1 MRGRTALVA
10 LLIFIL
16 AGSLS
21 WAGAQAKT
29 TITLWYPAGD
39 VAAGPVTPLHDAT
52 LFQPYENANN
62 VKVELVGLDYDTME
76 QKIFAAAAARNVAD
90 IIFIDTSWVSG
101 FLKEG
106 LLEPVDAAQARKWLA
121 GVSPEVA
128 TFSDYGK
135 GAMWG
140 YPQMGFDVYGLT
152 WNKAQFKE
160 AGLDPNRGPQTWAEL
175 REYCKKLAR
184 RDSSGNLTR
193 VGFAIRHV
201 GNPHGIVDKWSWAL
215 WGAGADLVDN
225 PDTLRGGKVMFN
237 NQAGRTAL
245 NLMMNMLNVDKC
257 TSLNFPDPRAAFLKG
272 IASMQISETVS
283 IRARQPKEA
292 PDMPWGTGWGMEPP
306 PAATTGGKP
315 VTLLAG
321 WLFSVPKS
329 AKNGPAAWKAI
340 EWLNSE
346 TNDYAMAVKYGM
358 TPRYKSNWTKEPFK
372 SDSYDQ
378 ALLRIARYG
387 RRYPLNLGLD
397 GIMEALGAAMQKA
410 AHGEATVDQ
419 ALAEAEQQGNK
430 AIADAAK

>member
-1 MRGRTALVA
+1 MRSRGTLV
-10 LLIFIL
+10 LLAILVL
-16 AGSLS
+16 AGGTTFV
-21 WAGAQAKT
+21 GAQPKT
-29 TITLWYPAGD
+29 TISLWYPAGD
-39 VAAGPVTPLHDAT
+39 VAAGPATPLHDPA
-52 LFQPYENANN
+52 LFQPFEAANN
-62 VKVELVGLDYDTME
+62 VKVDLVGLDYDTME
-76 QKIFAAAAARNVAD
+76 QKMFAAAAAGNIAD
-90 IIFIDTSWVSG
+90 IIFIDGSWVSG

-106 LLEPVDAAQARKWLA
+106 LLEGVDPARARQWLA
-121 GVSPEVA
+121 DVSPEAA
-128 TFSDYGK
+128 TISNYGK

-152 WNKAQFKE
+152 WNKEQFKE

-175 REYCKKLAR
+175 REDCKKLAR
-184 RDSSGNLTR
+184 RDASGTLTR

-201 GNPHGIVDKWSWAL
+201 GNPHGIVDKWAWAL
-215 WGAGADLVDN
+215 WGAGADLVDD
-225 PDTLRGGKVMFN
+225 PDTLRGGKVKFN

-245 NLMMNMLNVDKC
+245 NLMLNMLNVDKC

-292 PDMPWGTGWGMEPP
+292 PTMPWGTGWGMEPP
-306 PAATTGGKP
+306 PAATTGSKP
-315 VTLLAG
+315 VTLLGG

-329 AKNGPAAWKAI
+329 AKNKAMAWKAI

-346 TNDYAMAVKYGM
+346 ANDYAMAAKYGM
-358 TPRYKSNWTKEPFK
+358 TPRYKRNWTKEPFK
-372 SDSYDQ
+372 SDGYDQ
-378 ALLRIARYG
+378 ALLNIARYG

-397 GIMEALGAAMQKA
+397 AIMEALGASIQKA

>member
-1 MRGRTALVA
+1 MRGRAFLVA
-10 LLIFIL
+10 IVVLVL
-16 AGSLS
+16 AGSTTFV
-21 WAGAQAKT
+21 GAQSKT
-29 TITLWYPAGD
+29 SVTLWYPAGD
-39 VAAGPVTPLHDAT
+39 IAAGPVTPLHDSS
-52 LFQPYENANN
+52 LFQPFEATSN

-76 QKIFAAAAARNVAD
+76 QKIFAAAAAGNVAD
-90 IIFIDTSWVSG
+90 IIMIDGSWVSG

-106 LLEPVDAAQARKWLA
+106 LLEALDSPKARKWLA
-121 GVSPEVA
+121 NVSPEVA
-128 TFSDYGK
+128 TISDYGK

-152 WNKAQFKE
+152 WNKEQFKE
-160 AGLDPNRGPQTWAEL
+160 AGLNPDRGPQTWAEL

-201 GNPHGIVDKWSWAL
+201 GNPHGIVDKWAWAL
-215 WGAGADLVDN
+215 WGAGADLADN
-225 PDTLRGGKVMFN
+225 PNTLRGGKVMFN
-237 NQAGRTAL
+237 NAAGKTAL
-245 NLMMNMLNVDKC
+245 QLMLDMLNVDKC
-257 TSLNFPDPRAAFLKG
+257 TSLSFPDPRAAFLKG

-283 IRARQPKEA
+283 IRARQPQEA
-292 PDMPWGTGWGMEPP
+292 PNMPWGTGWGMTPP
-306 PAATTGGKP
+306 PAAKAGSKP
-315 VTLLAG
+315 VTLLGG

-329 AKNGPAAWKAI
+329 AKNKDAAWRAL

-346 TNDYAMAVKYGM
+346 ANDYAMAAKYGM
-358 TPRYKSNWTKEPFK
+358 TPRYKSNWSKEPFR

-378 ALLRIARYG
+378 ALLGIARYG

-397 GIMEALGAAMQKA
+397 GTMEALGAAIQKA
-410 AHGEATVDQ
+410 AHGEASIDK